1 MQNQDP
7 LPYKSSIFFH
17 VWNRA
22 QSHITYLQGLPEDF
36 SGYCNKI
43 LANAQNFKDELQNMG
58 NNGNNLMI
66 EKECIGSL
74 KYFFFYI
81 DNNLNKIPM
90 NRKVSKLHPR
100 RKKASNA

>member
-7 LPYKSSIFFH
+7 LLYKSSIFFH

-22 QSHITYLQGLPEDF
+22 QSHIAYLQGLPEDF

-58 NNGNNLMI
+58 SNNGNNLMI
-66 EKECIGSL
+66 QKECIGSSL
-74 KYFFFYI
+74 NFFVFY
-81 DNNLNKIPM
+81 
-90 NRKVSKLHPR
+90 
-100 RKKASNA
+100 

>member
-7 LPYKSSIFFH
+7 LPCKSFFFH

-22 QSHITYLQGLPEDF
+22 QSHISYLQGLPEDF

-43 LANAQNFKDELQNMG
+43 LANAQNFKEELQNMNMG

-66 EKECIGSL
+66 EKECICSL
-74 KYFFFYI
+74 NIFFFLI
-81 DNNLNKIPM
+81 DTNLN
-90 NRKVSKLHPR
+90 
-100 RKKASNA
+100 